1 MVTTDVE
8 FDASTYSLDALNAAA
23 YRLLGTASC
32 QIERLGQK
40 YVCRL
45 TLSSPASDAEATR
58 LRFLDLATDES
69 VRERLSEK
77 TEPIRNL
84 ILSLAFGSLAADQ
97 HK

>member
-1 MVTTDVE
+1 MVTVEVE

-32 QIERLGQK
+32 QIQQLDQK

-45 TLSSPASDAEATR
+45 TLSSSVVDVEPTR
-58 LRFLDLATDES
+58 LRFLDLVTDES

-84 ILSLAFGSLAADQ
+84 ILSLAFGSLATDQ
-97 HK
+97 RK

>member
-1 MVTTDVE
+1 MATTDVE
-8 FDASTYSLDALNAAA
+8 FNASAYSLDALNAAA

-32 QIERLGQK
+32 QIEQVGQK

-45 TLSSPASDAEATR
+45 TVNSPAADVETTR
-58 LRFLDLATDES
+58 LRFLDLVTDES

-97 HK
+97 NK